1 MEKNN
6 LNKKTAVL
14 MGNEAIVQGALES
27 GVDFVTMYPGC
38 PSAEIGDEFG
48 MIIAEHIKKNGIQEE
63 NGEQN
68 LPFYYEISTNEK
80 VALEAAVGASFSGMK
95 SLVAMKNFGVNVCLE
110 TLLPLCYTGTKAG
123 MVIVVGDDPGC
134 WSSAQSEENSRAF
147 SLMAHIP
154 TLEPADPQECYDFTK
169 LAFEI
174 SEKFNIPVMVRTTIR
189 VAHQRAPVE
198 FDPSTRPARSGQ
210 KIGNFLKNF
219 HQYVTLPPRVLE
231 MKKELLEK
239 IEKIRAEFEKLKI
252 NKIVPPTAGSRLG
265 GKNSKL
271 GIITSGVSHLHT
283 MEALRDLELKIPVLK
298 LGSFYPLPKKK
309 IAKFLAQFKQ
319 VLVVEELDPYIEREL
334 RIICHENNLKTK
346 IIGKEFLPEIGELN
360 VELVENAIAKI
371 LKIKIPHFAKA
382 SRGAQ
387 SDDLAIPRRTP
398 RLCDG
403 CPYWYALPTIKR
415 LAPENVVWGGDI
427 GCNMMTG
434 LAPHNMQDYL
444 FCMGSSIGIGH
455 GIAKSVGARDS
466 HNSQKVITIMG
477 DGTFFHSGM
486 AGLVNAVYNKSNPL
500 MIILDNR
507 ITAMTGHQQNPGMGQ
522 NGMWQQ
528 APELNIEQ
536 IVKSFGVKN
545 VKTLDQGNPG
555 ELEATMKDFLTKD
568 DVSVIVC
575 KRICAILDRRQKR
588 Q

>member
-1 MEKNN
+1 
-6 LNKKTAVL
+6 
-14 MGNEAIVQGALES
+14 MGNEAIVQGALEA

-48 MIIAEHIKKNGIQEE
+48 KIAKDYGI
-63 NGEQN
+63 
-68 LPFYYEISTNEK
+68 YYEISTNEK
-80 VALEAAVGASFSGMK
+80 VALESAVGASFSGLK
-95 SLVAMKNFGVNVCLE
+95 SLVAMKNFGVNVCSE
-110 TLLPLCYTGTKAG
+110 VLLPLLYTGTKGA

-134 WSSAQSEENSRAF
+134 WSSAQTEENSRAF

-154 TLEPADPQECYDFTK
+154 TLEPSDAQECRDFVK
-169 LAFEI
+169 LGFEI

-198 FDPSTRPARSGQ
+198 FEEVVKNPSLDLSHANKAG
-210 KIGNFLKNF
+210 KFEKNF

-239 IEKIRAEFEKLKI
+239 TEKIRAEFEKLKI
-252 NKIVPPTAGSRLG
+252 NKIE
-265 GKNSKL
+265 NSLEIRNLKL

-283 MEALRDLELKIPVLK
+283 MEALRDLDLKIQVLK

-309 IAKFLAQFKQ
+309 IVDFIKRFKQ
-319 VLVVEELDPYIEREL
+319 VLVVEELEAYLEREL
-334 RIICHENNLKTK
+334 KIIANDNKIKTK
-346 IIGKEFLPEIGELN
+346 IIGKDLLPEIGELN
-360 VELVENAIAKI
+360 VEKIGLAIAK
-371 LKIKIPHFAKA
+371 LTGKKFLVKKLT
-382 SRGAQ
+382 ST
-387 SDDLAIPRRTP
+387 DLPRRTAK
-398 RLCDG
+398 LCDG
-403 CPYWYALPTIKR
+403 CPYWYALPLIKK

-455 GIAKSVGARDS
+455 GISKSVGARGS
-466 HNSQKVITIMG
+466 HDSQKVITIMG

-486 AGLVNAVYNKSNPL
+486 AGLINAVYNKSNPL

-507 ITAMTGHQQNPGMGQ
+507 ITAMTGHQQNPGMGL
-522 NGMWQQ
+522 NGMWQS
-528 APELNIEQ
+528 APEMNIEE
-536 IVKSFGVKN
+536 IVKALGVKN

-555 ELEATMKDFLTKD
+555 ELENVMKEFLMKD
-568 DVSVIVC
+568 DVSVIIC

-588 Q
+588 K

>member
-6 LNKKTAVL
+6 FKKEVL
-14 MGNEAIVQGALES
+14 MGNEAIVQGALEA

-48 MIIAEHIKKNGIQEE
+48 KIAKDYGV
-63 NGEQN
+63 
-68 LPFYYEISTNEK
+68 YYEISTNEK
-80 VALEAAVGASFSGMK
+80 VALESAIGASFSGLK
-95 SLVAMKNFGVNVCLE
+95 SLVAMKNFGVNVCSE
-110 TLLPLCYTGTKAG
+110 VLLPLCYTGTKAP

-134 WSSAQSEENSRAF
+134 WSSAQTEENSRAF

-154 TLEPADPQECYDFTK
+154 TLEPSDAQECRDFVK
-169 LAFEI
+169 LGFEI
-174 SEKFNIPVMVRTTIR
+174 SEKFNIPVMIRTTIR

-198 FDPSTRPARSGQ
+198 FEEVIKNPSLDLSHANKAG
-210 KIGNFLKNF
+210 KFEKNF

-239 IEKIRAEFEKLKI
+239 TEKIRTYFEKSKI
-252 NKIVPPTAGSRLG
+252 NFESKKS
-265 GKNSKL
+265 KNNKL
-271 GIITSGVSHLHT
+271 GIIVSGVAYLHT
-283 MEALRDLELKIPVLK
+283 MQVLQEMPASPAGGDLDLSVLKIS
-298 LGSFYPLPKKK
+298 SFYPLPKKK
-309 IAKFLAQFKQ
+309 IADFVKRFKQ
-319 VLVVEELDPYIEREL
+319 VLVIEELEPYLEREL
-334 RIICHENNLKTK
+334 KIIANDNKIKTK
-346 IIGKEFLPEIGELN
+346 IIGKELLPEIGELN
-360 VELVENAIAKI
+360 VEKIGLAIAKVLG
-371 LKIKIPHFAKA
+371 LKIGKLKNSLKIENLK
-382 SRGAQ
+382 
-387 SDDLAIPRRTP
+387 LEIPRRTAK
-398 RLCDG
+398 LCDG
-403 CPYWYALPTIKR
+403 CPYWYALPLIKK

-455 GIAKSVGARDS
+455 GVSKATGRNNKA
-466 HNSQKVITIMG
+466 ITIMG

-486 AGLVNAVYNKSNPL
+486 AGLINAVYNKSNPL

-522 NGMWQQ
+522 NGMWQS
-528 APELNIEQ
+528 APEMNIEE
-536 IVKSFGVKN
+536 IVKAFGVKN

-555 ELEATMKDFLTKD
+555 ELETVMREFLTKD
-568 DVSVIVC
+568 DVSVIIC

-588 Q
+588 EKN